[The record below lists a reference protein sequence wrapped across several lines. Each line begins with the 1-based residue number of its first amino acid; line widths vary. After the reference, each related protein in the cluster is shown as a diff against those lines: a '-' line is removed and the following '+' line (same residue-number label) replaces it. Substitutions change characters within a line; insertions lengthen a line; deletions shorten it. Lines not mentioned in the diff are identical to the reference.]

1 MQIRKTVCMVLVCVL
16 MSGVFYIPANAKE
29 IASNTPEKFST
40 RQVVPFAT
48 NSFSMTI
55 SAKTKALA
63 DTSFSMMS
71 GETATIKASYAP
83 FDASVDF
90 GLVDSDG
97 VFHYFNITNGSID
110 KTMRI
115 SKSGKYTLQIKNNSD
130 SEVKVSGFVN
140 Y

>member
-29 IASNTPEKFST
+29 NASNTPEKFST

-71 GETATIKASYAP
+71 GETVTIKASYAP

>member
-16 MSGVFYIPANAKE
+16 MFGVFYIPANADE
-29 IASNTPEKFST
+29 ITSNTPERFST
-40 RQVVPFAT
+40 HQVVPFAT

-71 GETATIKASYAP
+71 GETVTIKASYAP

-97 VFHYFNITNGSID
+97 VFHYFNVTNGSID

>member
-1 MQIRKTVCMVLVCVL
+1 MVLVCVL
-16 MSGVFYIPANAKE
+16 MFGVFYIPANAEK
-29 IASNTPEKFST
+29 ITNNAPERFT
-40 RQVVPFAT
+40 AHQVVPFAT

-71 GETATIKASYAP
+71 GETVTIKASYAP

-97 VFHYFNITNGSID
+97 VFHYFNITDGSID
-110 KTMRI
+110 KTIQI
-115 SKSGKYTLQIKNNSD
+115 SKSGKYTLQVRNNSKV
-130 SEVKVSGFVN
+130 EVKVSGFVN